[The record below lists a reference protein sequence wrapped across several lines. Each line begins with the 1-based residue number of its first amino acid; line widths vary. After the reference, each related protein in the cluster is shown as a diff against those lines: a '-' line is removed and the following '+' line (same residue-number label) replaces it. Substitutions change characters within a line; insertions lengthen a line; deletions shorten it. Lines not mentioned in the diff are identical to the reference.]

1 MDFMGLIQ
9 KIFGRNK
16 IKGDHILA
24 LDIGTEFV
32 KVLLVKIGEEEK
44 KGEIVGAAAEPQKN
58 SHMIAGAVTDISGV
72 TQTCARAIE
81 DVQRQAKNRSVQ
93 AVIGI
98 AGEFVKGATFSFSYE
113 RENPKEKIEIAEL
126 KNIIQK
132 IQWKAFN
139 KIRQELAEESGIP
152 EIEAKLINAAI
163 VDVKIDGYQVTNPL
177 GFQGREVT
185 LSVFNAYA
193 PLMHLGAVNSIA
205 NALSLDL
212 LFIAAEPYA
221 IARAIDLDH
230 CGDAIFIDMGGGTTD
245 IAMVRQG
252 WLEGI
257 KSFALGG
264 RAFTKRLCEN
274 LGVNFAEAEQ
284 IKLKYSQGEISPA
297 VKKKISEIFKQDI
310 KIWLSGINLALD
322 EFSRLSP
329 LPSQILLCGG
339 ASVLPGIKKGLE
351 SSDWIGDLP
360 IIGAK
365 QVDFIDP
372 IKIIYI
378 KDKTGQLTK
387 PKDVTPLS
395 LASLAVQLSSE
406 EGLFAPLL
414 KRAIKLMQT

>member
-1 MDFMGLIQ
+1 VSFLN
-9 KIFGRNK
+9 KILGKNK

-32 KVLLVKIGEEEK
+32 KVLIVKIDGEAK
-44 KGEIVGAAAEPQKN
+44 KGEIIGAATEPQKN
-58 SHMIAGAVTDISGV
+58 SHMIAGAVTDIDGV
-72 TQTCARAIE
+72 AETCAKAISV
-81 DVQRQAKNRSVQ
+81 VQKEAKCRTTQ

-113 RENPKEKIEIAEL
+113 RENPKEKIEITEL

-139 KIRQELAEESGIP
+139 KIRQELAEESGIS

-177 GFQGREVT
+177 GFLGREIT

-193 PLMHLGAVNSIA
+193 PLVHLGAINSIA
-205 NALSLDL
+205 SVLNLNL

-221 IARAIDLDH
+221 IARAIDIDNQS
-230 CGDAIFIDMGGGTTD
+230 DAIFVDMGGGTTD
-245 IAMVRQG
+245 IALVRQG
-252 WLEGI
+252 GLEGI

-264 RAFTKRLCEN
+264 RAFTKRLCDN
-274 LGVNFAEAEQ
+274 LGVDFAEAEQ
-284 IKLKYSQGEISPA
+284 IKLKYSRGEISPT
-297 VKKKISEIFKQDI
+297 VKKKISEIFKHDI
-310 KIWLSGINLALD
+310 KIWLSGINLALN

-339 ASVLPGIKKGLE
+339 ASALPGIKKGLE
-351 SSDWIGDLP
+351 ISDWIEDLP
-360 IIGAK
+360 MVGQT
-365 QVDFIDP
+365 QVNFIDP
-372 IKIIYI
+372 AKIVNIE
-378 KDKTGQLTK
+378 DKTGQLTR
-387 PKDVTPLS
+387 PKDVTPIS
-395 LASLAVQLSSE
+395 LASLAIQLSSE

-414 KRAIKLMQT
+414 KRAIRIMQT